1 MRPVEEASAE
11 VVRIEEQVRALPKAE
26 VHVHLEGSFEA
37 QELARL
43 AGLAGVPLPRPV
55 ERLFDF
61 EGLADFL
68 EFLDWGCALVTTAD
82 QLTDLAYSF
91 AKRESESGV
100 GYADV
105 IVNPTHWPIWQ
116 HRLDDFVGALDAGF
130 TAAEQDGLTPVG
142 LCLSLLRQQSA
153 SEAHELV
160 DWMLDRRHP
169 RVVALSIDGN
179 EAAAGPTAHR
189 FAPMFER
196 ARAAGLRTTAHAGE
210 SSGPEGVRDAIDILR
225 AERIDHGV
233 RASEDAD
240 LVAELAD
247 RRIPLGV
254 CPTSNVALGL
264 YPNRH
269 AHPIETLRLAGVPV
283 SVNTD
288 DSVYLS
294 DPLAREYAR
303 CATTFGWTDAVL
315 RDVLRTSIEACFAPP
330 ELQAR
335 MLKGLDAAP
344 GDG

>member
-1 MRPVEEASAE
+1 MRPGEPAGPE
-11 VVRIEEQVRALPKAE
+11 VIRIEELVRGMPKAE

-37 QELARL
+37 HELARL

-55 ERLFDF
+55 EHLFEF
-61 EGLADFL
+61 QGLGDFL
-68 EFLDWGCALVTTAD
+68 EFLDWGCALVTTTE
-82 QLTDLAYSF
+82 QLADLAYAF
-91 AKRESESGV
+91 AKRESDSGI

-116 HRLDDFVGALDAGF
+116 HRLDDFVGALHDGF
-130 TAAEQDGLTPVG
+130 SAAEHDGFAPVG
-142 LCLSLLRQQSA
+142 LCLSLLRQQSS

-179 EAAAGPTAHR
+179 EEAAGPTADR
-189 FAPMFER
+189 FAPVFER
-196 ARAAGLRTTAHAGE
+196 ARNAGLRTTAHAGE
-210 SSGPEGVRDAIDILR
+210 SSGPEGVRDAIDILK

-233 RASEDAD
+233 RAIDDPA

-269 AHPIETLRLAGVPV
+269 AHPIEALRVAGVPV

-294 DPLAREYAR
+294 DPLSREYAW
-303 CATTFGWTDAVL
+303 CATTFGWTEAVL

-335 MLKGLDAAP
+335 MLKDLDAVSL
-344 GDG
+344 DG

>member
-1 MRPVEEASAE
+1 V
-11 VVRIEEQVRALPKAE
+11 
-26 VHVHLEGSFEA
+26 
-37 QELARL
+37 
-43 AGLAGVPLPRPV
+43 
-55 ERLFDF
+55 
-61 EGLADFL
+61 
-68 EFLDWGCALVTTAD
+68 
-82 QLTDLAYSF
+82 
-91 AKRESESGV
+91 
-100 GYADV
+100 
-105 IVNPTHWPIWQ
+105 
-116 HRLDDFVGALDAGF
+116 
-130 TAAEQDGLTPVG
+130 
-142 LCLSLLRQQSA
+142 
-153 SEAHELV
+153 
-160 DWMLDRRHP
+160 
-169 RVVALSIDGN
+169 
-179 EAAAGPTAHR
+179 
-189 FAPMFER
+189 FER

-233 RASEDAD
+233 RASEDAE